1 MFPKLDLKDQ
11 KVDSEKEQKSKQERA
26 SKWFC
31 KEVEIIKASSKYLT
45 YLDCIL
51 EVCETNN
58 IEFELVKNLLTKPIR
73 DKMEIEALD
82 RKLIKGEKPNT
93 VLL

>member
-11 KVDSEKEQKSKQERA
+11 NKDSEKEQKSKQERA

-31 KEVEIIKASSKYLT
+31 KEVELVKSSCSHLT

-51 EVCETNN
+51 EVCEANN
-58 IEFELVKNLLTKPIR
+58 IEFDIVKNLLTKPIK
-73 DKMEIEALD
+73 DKMETEALD
-82 RKLIKGEKPNT
+82 RKLIKGKKPNT
-93 VLL
+93 VIL